1 MVTDK
6 QVRLLM
12 KYSQEQKTLTQAAA
26 KAGMDVKTARK
37 YRESGRLPS
46 QLKAD
51 HAWRTRADPFSEV
64 WEEVKKMLKPNEGF
78 EAKTLFDYLQR
89 KYPGRF
95 QDGQLRT
102 LQRRIKT
109 WRALEGPEKEVFFAQ
124 VHYPGD
130 RCQSDFTHVSNLQI
144 TIAGQPFPHLIY
156 HFVLT
161 YSNWETGTIC
171 FSESFASLSEGLQ
184 NALWELG
191 GVPQA
196 HQTDRL
202 TAAVQKLGEE
212 DKEEFTAA
220 YRSLLKHYGLEGRA
234 IQAGRANENGDVE
247 QRHYRFKS
255 ALEQTLLL
263 RGNRNFDDRA
273 EYEAFLR
280 KLFKQLNAG
289 RRERLQEELK
299 VLRQLPTLRLDDCQ
313 RIKVKV
319 NSGST
324 IQVLHNTYMVSSRL
338 IGEQVEARVY
348 AERVEIW
355 YAQRC
360 VDTLP
365 RLRGRGHQWIN
376 YRRIIGWLV
385 RKPGAFANYRYRAEL
400 FPSSQF
406 RMAYDLLKE
415 RSPSRA
421 DKDYLTILYWAAHE
435 GESRVEEILRH
446 QLKNGECI
454 DLEAIESL
462 LQGNEKISASLSVD
476 IASVDLRVYDQ
487 LMDGEVSTWAH
498 EQP

>member
-1 MVTDK
+1 MVKDE

-12 KYSQEQKTLTQAAA
+12 RYCQEKKTLTQAAA

-37 YRESGRLPS
+37 YRKTGRLPS
-46 QLKAD
+46 QMKVD
-51 HAWRTRADPFSEV
+51 HTWRNREDPFAEH
-64 WEEVKKMLKPNEGF
+64 WEEVEKMLENNEGL

-89 KYPGRF
+89 KYPGRY

-109 WRALEGPEKEVFFAQ
+109 WRALKGAGKEVFFAQ
-124 VHYPGD
+124 EHHPGEL
-130 RCQSDFTHVSNLQI
+130 CQSDFTHVSKLGI
-144 TIAGQPFPHLIY
+144 TIAGQPFPHMLY

-171 FSESFASLSEGLQ
+171 FSENFASLSEGLQ

-191 GVPQA
+191 GVPRA

-202 TAAVQKLGEE
+202 TSAVQKIGEE
-212 DKEEFTAA
+212 DGEEFTPP
-220 YRSLLKHYGLEGRA
+220 YRGFLKHYGLEGRA

-247 QRHYRFKS
+247 QRHHRFKR
-255 ALEQTLLL
+255 ALEQALLL
-263 RGNRNFDDRA
+263 RGSRDFADRA
-273 EYEAFLR
+273 EYERFLR
-280 KLFKQLNAG
+280 NLFNQLNAG
-289 RRERLQEELK
+289 RWERLQEELE
-299 VLRQLPTLRLDDCQ
+299 VLRRLPASRLDDGQ

-319 NSGST
+319 NTGST
-324 IQVLHNTYMVSSRL
+324 IQVLKNTYMVSSRL

-360 VDTLP
+360 VETLP
-365 RLRGRGHQWIN
+365 RLRGRGNHWID
-376 YRRIIGWLV
+376 YRQIIGWLV

-406 RMAYDLLKE
+406 RMAYDTLKE
-415 RSPSRA
+415 QSPVHA
-421 DKDYLTILYWAAHE
+421 DRDYLQILYLAAHE

-446 QLKNGECI
+446 HLKNDERI
-454 DLEAIESL
+454 DPKSIESL
-462 LQGNEKISASLSVD
+462 LQDDAGKIPAPATVD
-476 IASVDLRVYDQ
+476 IAPVDLRVYDRP
-487 LMDGEVSTWAH
+487 MDEEVSRWVH
-498 EQP
+498 

>member
-12 KYSQEQKTLTQAAA
+12 KYCQEQKTLTQAAA

-37 YRESGRLPS
+37 YRKSGSLPS

-51 HAWRTRADPFSEV
+51 HTWRTRTDPFAET
-64 WEEVKKMLKPNEGF
+64 WEEVKEMLKTNEGL

-95 QDGQLRT
+95 QDSQLRT

-191 GVPQA
+191 GVPRT

-202 TAAVQKLGEE
+202 TSAVQKLGEAR
-212 DKEEFTAA
+212 EEFTAA

-255 ALEQTLLL
+255 ALEQALLL
-263 RGNRNFDDRA
+263 RGHRDFEDRA
-273 EYEAFLR
+273 DYEAFLR
-280 KLFKQLNAG
+280 NLFKQLNAG

-299 VLRQLPTLRLDDCQ
+299 VLRQLPALRLDDCQ

-338 IGEQVEARVY
+338 IGEHVEARVY

-360 VDTLP
+360 ADTMP
-365 RLRGRGHQWIN
+365 RLRGRGNRWID

-415 RSPSRA
+415 QSPSRA

-446 QLKNGECI
+446 QLKNDECI
-454 DLEAIESL
+454 DLKAIESL
-462 LQGNEKISASLSVD
+462 LQDNGKISASTSVD
-476 IASVDLRVYDQ
+476 IASVDLRGYDQ

-498 EQP
+498 